1 MECHQKE
8 VMASYSFGRFCRHF
22 SENASKR
29 KTFYFNLSHGCQ
41 TVEMKWFCG
50 GNLEELHTDL
60 FFLLLLWVL
69 QRASTYSEICVVLQC
84 LPDVWEEHVPLPRK
98 ENEATEFCL
107 GWRFPDNHKALC
119 YGSPGDVEGRW
130 HCNHHL
136 LCLFICPSVGVVFFF
151 CCRTSSPDKGKCC
164 ARCTVS
170 VALYYQTTWQL
181 LTKFWIQ

>member
-136 LCLFICPSVGVVFFF
+136 LCLSAPLLVLCFSFVVGRQVLIREVLCTLHSVCGPVL
-151 CCRTSSPDKGKCC
+151 SDH
-164 ARCTVS
+164 
-170 VALYYQTTWQL
+170 VAASN
-181 LTKFWIQ
+181 